1 MITMTVPERFEKQLI
16 HIAEKEKTAT
26 SNLMATLMDKA
37 LTEFIE
43 DYFDARIGEAAI
55 EELQRGE
62 DVTVSLKEA
71 MRLLNE
77 MVD

>member
-1 MITMTVPERFEKQLI
+1 MITMTVPERFEKQLV
-16 HIAEKEKTAT
+16 HIAEKEKIAT
-26 SNLMATLMDKA
+26 NNLMKMLMDKA
-37 LTEFIE
+37 LAEFIE

-62 DVTVSLKEA
+62 DTTVSLKEA

-77 MVD
+77 MGD